1 MLIGFCRTSTLL
13 IPFANRKGDFFCGLC
28 DIFTRI
34 LREFAST
41 AKNSAVLAKK
51 SAVLADFCSM
61 LLVVWRLFLG
71 VSEGFLLCLSD
82 SSLWTVCNSFG

>member
-1 MLIGFCRTSTLL
+1 MLIGFCRISTLL
-13 IPFANRKGDFFCGLC
+13 IPFACRKGDFFVVCVMF
-28 DIFTRI
+28 FTRI

-61 LLVVWRLFLG
+61 LLVVWWLFAG
-71 VSEGFLLCLSD
+71 VPEGFLLCPSV
-82 SSLWTVCNSFG
+82 SSLWAVFNSFG